1 MGGGRPSD
9 SCDDARSARISALG
23 DTYARAVLAGDEVE
37 AELVVRDAIDTGL
50 TMAEVDDEIIAPALW
65 LVGELWAR
73 GEISVAD
80 EHLATEISLRVLTLQ
95 REVRR
100 LAAERRHCRVMLAAP
115 SGEHHVVAL
124 RMIEHL
130 LRESGYGV
138 IMLGPDVPP
147 RALATAALRHAPDVI
162 CLSATMPG
170 GGDRVLIGA
179 AEVLERMPGARFVVG
194 GRALTS
200 HVRSRP
206 GMMICPRVAEVVESV
221 DAAVKRADLN

>member
-1 MGGGRPSD
+1 MAAGPPSEPR
-9 SCDDARSARISALG
+9 DDPRGARISALG
-23 DTYARAVLAGDEVE
+23 ETYARAVLAGDEVE
-37 AELVVRDAIDTGL
+37 AELVVRDAIVAGL
-50 TMAEVDDEIIAPALW
+50 TLAEVDDEIIAPALW

-100 LAAERRHCRVMLAAP
+100 LAADRRQRSVMLAAP

-124 RMIEHL
+124 RMIAHL
-130 LRESGYGV
+130 LRESGYSV
-138 IMLGPDVPP
+138 LMLGPDVPP
-147 RALATAALRHAPDVI
+147 RALATTAVRHAPDVI

-170 GGDRVLIGA
+170 GGDRVLIAA

-200 HVRSRP
+200 HVRARP
-206 GMMICPRVAEVVESV
+206 GIEICPRVAEVVESV
-221 DAAVKRADLN
+221 DAAVMRAELN

>member
-1 MGGGRPSD
+1 MAAGPPSEPR
-9 SCDDARSARISALG
+9 DARGARISALG

-37 AELVVRDAIDTGL
+37 AELVVRDAIDAGL

-95 REVRR
+95 REARR
-100 LAAERRHCRVMLAAP
+100 LASDRRQRRVMLAAP
-115 SGEHHVVAL
+115 HGEQHVVAL
-124 RMIEHL
+124 RMIADL

-138 IMLGPDVPP
+138 LMLGPDVPP
-147 RALATAALRHAPDVI
+147 GALATAAVRHAPDVI

-170 GGDRVLIGA
+170 GGDKVLIAA
-179 AEVLERMPGARFVVG
+179 AEVLDRMPGARFVVG
-194 GRALTS
+194 GRPLTS
-200 HVRSRP
+200 HVRARP
-206 GMMICPRVAEVVESV
+206 GLEICSRVAEVVESV
-221 DAAVKRADLN
+221 DAAVMGAELN